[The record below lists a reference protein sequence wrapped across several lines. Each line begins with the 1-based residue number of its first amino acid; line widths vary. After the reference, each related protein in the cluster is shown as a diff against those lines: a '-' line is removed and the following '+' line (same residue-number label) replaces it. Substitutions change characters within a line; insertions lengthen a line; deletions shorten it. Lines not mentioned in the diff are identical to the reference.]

1 MTKRSAPGTR
11 SETFPAVHTTSP
23 FRGSS
28 AWRSLTRCR
37 VSATAL
43 RACGVSSLSLIPLL
57 LPGVRRRPP
66 WSAPVYPTFRLRP
79 LGPLQVRAPHRHRA
93 LQEDEDEEDRA
104 GDDRGHLRVDPAVAD
119 DEQVHQAEDER
130 PDGGA
135 QDEPGAAGEQG
146 AADDDGGDR
155 VQLPP
160 RAGDVLG
167 DAEARGVDH
176 R

>member
-1 MTKRSAPGTR
+1 ETPDGVMSKRAAPGSR
-11 SETFPAVHTTSP
+11 SETFPALHTTSP
-23 FRGSS
+23 FPGSS
-28 AWRSLTRCR
+28 AWRAPTRCR
-37 VSATAL
+37 AAATAPPG
-43 RACGVSSLSLIPLL
+43 CGVSALRLMPLPP
-57 LPGVRRRPP
+57 PGVRRPP
-66 WSAPVYPTFRLRP
+66 PGPAPVYPTCRLRP

-146 AADDDGGDR
+146 AAD
-155 VQLPP
+155 
-160 RAGDVLG
+160 
-167 DAEARGVDH
+167 
-176 R
+176 